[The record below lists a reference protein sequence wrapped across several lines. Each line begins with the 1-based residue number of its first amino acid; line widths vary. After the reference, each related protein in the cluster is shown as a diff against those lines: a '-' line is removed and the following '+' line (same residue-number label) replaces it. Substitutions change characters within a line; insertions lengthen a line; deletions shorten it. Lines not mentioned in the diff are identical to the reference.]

1 MGFANWLRRHTIEHL
16 VQNVPPDLYAC
27 ELCGKTSCTQEEFAS
42 CEFRV
47 HSEFLER
54 KHLLDISRNPEIP
67 RRESDDDVG
76 SFDVVPLSP
85 GILSVTTRSDP
96 SKQDEIADSPARS
109 GFRAVVRQD
118 SGESQPESAIV
129 ERAEV
134 EASAQTRRSAR
145 NT

>member
-16 VQNVPPDLYAC
+16 VQDVPPDLYAC
-27 ELCGKTSCTQEEFAS
+27 ELCGQASCTQEKFAS

-54 KHLLDISRNPEIP
+54 KHRLDIARNPELP
-67 RRESDDDVG
+67 RQESDDDVG

-85 GILSVTTRSDP
+85 GILSVTRSSDP
-96 SKQDEIADSPARS
+96 SKQDENADTPARS
-109 GFRAVVRQD
+109 GFRTAMRQD
-118 SGESQPESAIV
+118 SSESKPESAIV